1 MRGIVLSSIN
11 NKLSRFANSFFL
23 ACIVEMTQLDRVTWV
38 NEVVQGSQES
48 PVGKH
53 LPNAF
58 YVHLSALSALPPK
71 LQAYEQ
77 QARTPVAQEITEATL
92 IKFNCSEPKV
102 SYLFYPTFD
111 QEAHPP
117 LQGSLQVDLVTGEVS
132 YRSYHQTNNP
142 PILHRKEAFVTPD
155 YPRYRDFVR
164 LTQQE
169 TALGLLSQARYIGT
183 KREWEQRLRDRA
195 VEINDHQVIAHETS
209 SPPQKPTI
217 ERHKAAIVRHQLSRP
232 VRVALEA
239 ELFSPESTFFD
250 YGCGHGGDIQRIREQ
265 GYPSQGWD
273 PYYHPDTPLVEADI
287 VNLGYVINVIE
298 ETQERREALLKA
310 WELTRKVLIVSAQVL
325 INDSAKGQVAYG
337 DGVITRRNT
346 FQKYYEQE
354 ELKAYI
360 DQVLGM
366 DAVPIG
372 LGIYLVFR
380 DPTQAETFRAS
391 QFRSKATTPRLQQR
405 VRRFEDY
412 QVLLTPLMDFM
423 TERGRLPAKGELA
436 EEAQIKAELGGL
448 RRAFR
453 VILQATNQ
461 EDWNAIAQQ
470 RTEELKLYLATA
482 LLTHRPKLKD
492 FSPTIQQDIKGL
504 FGTFKHACAE
514 AEAMLFTLGD
524 QAVIEEKIQQ
534 SPVGLKLGKSLLI
547 HISSLDELDPL
558 LRLYEACASRTIGRL
573 ENVTVIQF
581 YIGKPKIAYL
591 SYPEFDSDP
600 HPALQAKMEINLG
613 DLNVHYTEYDQSNPL
628 ILHEKEKL
636 VSREYPL
643 YEKFAR
649 LTKKERDWG
658 LLDDFKAIRDRRSWL
673 KCLEEH
679 GAELKGY
686 QLRWRKDI
694 DPYRLKILKNQVQR
708 RRTDS
713 KD

>member
-1 MRGIVLSSIN
+1 
-11 NKLSRFANSFFL
+11 
-23 ACIVEMTQLDRVTWV
+23 MTQLDRVTWV
-38 NEVVQGSQES
+38 NEIVQGSQES

-58 YVHLSALSALPPK
+58 YVHLSALSVLPPQ

-77 QARTPVAQEITEATL
+77 KARTSVAQDIVKATL
-92 IKFNCSEPKV
+92 IKFNCTDPKV

-111 QEAHPP
+111 HEAHPP
-117 LQGSLQVDLVTGEVS
+117 LQASLQVDLRTLEVS
-132 YRSYHQTNNP
+132 YRSYHEATNP

-155 YPRYRDFVR
+155 YPRYQEFVQ

-169 TALGLLSQARYIGT
+169 MELGLLSQARYIGT

-195 VEINDHQVIAHETS
+195 VEINDHQVICHDT
-209 SPPQKPTI
+209 PPPAKKPKI

-239 ELFSPESTFFD
+239 ELFTAETTFFD
-250 YGCGHGGDIQRIREQ
+250 YGCGHGGDLQRIQEQ
-265 GYPSQGWD
+265 GYNSQGWD
-273 PYYHPDTPLVEADI
+273 PYYCPNTPLVEADI

-298 ETQERREALLKA
+298 DTQERREALLSA
-310 WELTRKVLIVSAQVL
+310 WQLTRKVLIVSAQVL

-337 DGVITRRNT
+337 DGIITRRHT

-360 DQVLGM
+360 DQVLEV

-380 DPTQAETFRAS
+380 DQTQAETFRAS
-391 QFRSKATTPRLQQR
+391 QFRSHATTPRLRQR

-436 EEAQIKAELGGL
+436 EEPQIKAELGGL

-524 QAVIEEKIQQ
+524 QAVIEEKIKQ
-534 SPVGLKLGKSLLI
+534 SAVGLKLGKSLLV
-547 HISSLDELDPL
+547 HLSSLEELDPL

-573 ENVTVIQF
+573 EAVTVIQF

-591 SYPEFDSDP
+591 SYPQFDSDP
-600 HPALQAKMEINLG
+600 HPPLQAKMEINLG
-613 DLNVHYTEYDQSNPL
+613 DLNVHYTEYDQTNPL
-628 ILHEKEKL
+628 LLHQKEKL
-636 VSREYPL
+636 VSPEYPL
-643 YEKFAR
+643 YDKFAR

-658 LLDDFKAIRDRRSWL
+658 LLDDLKTIRDRRGWL

-694 DPYRLKILKNQVQR
+694 DPYRLKILKNQVQQR
-708 RRTDS
+708 RRTQIQSDS
-713 KD
+713 ESEP

>member
-1 MRGIVLSSIN
+1 
-11 NKLSRFANSFFL
+11 
-23 ACIVEMTQLDRVTWV
+23 MTQLDRVTWV
-38 NEVVQGSQES
+38 NEIIQGSQKS

-58 YVHLSALSALPPK
+58 YVHLSALSVLPQP
-71 LQAYEQ
+71 LPAYEQ
-77 QARTPVAQEITEATL
+77 QARIFVAQDVDQATL
-92 IKFNCSEPKV
+92 IKFNFSEPKV

-117 LQGSLQVDLVTGEVS
+117 LQASLQVDLLTFEVS
-132 YRSYHQTNNP
+132 YRSYHETNNP
-142 PILHRKEAFVTPD
+142 PILHRKEAFVTPE
-155 YPRYRDFVR
+155 YPRYQDFVQ

-169 TALGLLSQARYIGT
+169 VALGLLSQARYIGT

-195 VEINDHQVIAHETS
+195 LEIKDHQVICHEAM
-209 SPPQKPTI
+209 PLPLPKI

-239 ELFSPESTFFD
+239 QLFTPETTFFD
-250 YGCGHGGDIQRIREQ
+250 YGCGQGGDVQRVREQ

-273 PYYHPDTPLVEADI
+273 PYYHPDTPLIEADI

-298 ETQERREALLKA
+298 DTQERREALLKA
-310 WELTRKVLIVSAQVL
+310 WQLTRQVLIVSAQVL

-360 DQVLGM
+360 DQVLEV

-380 DPTQAETFRAS
+380 DQTQAETFRAS
-391 QFRSKATTPRLQQR
+391 QFRSKASTPRLQQR

-524 QAVIEEKIQQ
+524 QAVIEEKINQ
-534 SPVGLKLGKSLLI
+534 SPVGLKLGKSLLV
-547 HISSLDELDPL
+547 HLSSLDELDPL

-573 ENVTVIQF
+573 EAVTVIQF

-591 SYPEFDSDP
+591 SYPEFDRDP

-613 DLNVHYTEYDQSNPL
+613 DLNVHYTEYEQTNPL
-628 ILHEKEKL
+628 ILHQKEKL
-636 VSREYPL
+636 VSRDYPL

-649 LTKKERDWG
+649 LTKQERDWG
-658 LLDDFKAIRDRRSWL
+658 LLDNLKAIRDRRGWL
-673 KCLEEH
+673 KCLEAH

-686 QLRWRKDI
+686 QLRWRKDL
-694 DPYRLKILKNQVQR
+694 DPYRLKILKNQVQQR
-708 RRTDS
+708 RRTQTPTDPS
-713 KD
+713 ADQ

>member
-1 MRGIVLSSIN
+1 
-11 NKLSRFANSFFL
+11 
-23 ACIVEMTQLDRVTWV
+23 MTQLDPENWA
-38 NEVVQGSQES
+38 NEILKLCQAS
-48 PVGKH
+48 PVGKR

-58 YVHLSALSALPPK
+58 YVHLSAVSALPLQ

-77 QARTPVAQEITEATL
+77 QAQIRLDKEVADATL
-92 IKFNCSEPKV
+92 IKFSFSEPKL

-111 QEAHPP
+111 EDPHPP
-117 LQGSLQVDLVTGEVS
+117 LYASVQVDLLTAEVS
-132 YRSYHQTNNP
+132 YRRYDEAANP

-155 YPRYRDFVR
+155 YPYYQQFVQ

-169 TALGLLSQARYIGT
+169 KKLGLLNQARFIGT

-195 VEINDHQVIAHETS
+195 VEIKGHEVIVHDTS
-209 SPPQKPTI
+209 AAPPKKPKI
-217 ERHKAAIVRHQLSRP
+217 ERHKAAIVRQQLSRP

-239 ELFSPESTFFD
+239 ELFTSDTTFFD
-250 YGCGHGGDIQRIREQ
+250 YGCGHGGDVQRIAEK
-265 GYPSQGWD
+265 GYESRGWD
-273 PYYHPDTPLVEADI
+273 PYYHPDAPLVEADI

-298 ETQERREALLKA
+298 DTAERREALLKA
-310 WELTRKVLIVSAQVL
+310 WELTRRVLIVSAQVL
-325 INDSAKGQVAYG
+325 INDSANRQVAYG

-354 ELKAYI
+354 ELKSYI
-360 DQVLGM
+360 DQILEV
-366 DAVPIG
+366 DAVAIG

-380 DPTQAETFRAS
+380 DQTEAETFRAS
-391 QFRSKATTPRLQQR
+391 RFRSHAATPRLQKR

-423 TERGRLPAKGELA
+423 TERGRLPAKGELP
-436 EEAQIKAELGGL
+436 EEPQIKAELGGL
-448 RRAFR
+448 RRAFK

-492 FSPTIQQDIKGL
+492 FSDTVREDIKGL

-514 AEAMLFTLGD
+514 AEAMLFSLGD
-524 QAVIEEKIQQ
+524 QAVIEEKIRN
-534 SPVGLKLGKSLLI
+534 SKIGLKLNKSLLV
-547 HISSLDELDPL
+547 HLSCLEELDPL

-573 ENVTVIQF
+573 EEVTVVQF
-581 YIGKPKIAYL
+581 YVGKPKIAYL

-600 HPALQAKMEINLG
+600 HPALKAKMEVNLS
-613 DLNVHYTEYDQSNPL
+613 DLKVNYTEYHQDNPP

-636 VSREYPL
+636 VSSDYPL

-649 LTKKERDWG
+649 LTKQERDWG
-658 LLDDFKAIRDRRSWL
+658 LLDDFKAIRDRRGWL
-673 KCLEEH
+673 KRLEEN

-686 QLRWRKDI
+686 QLRWRKDL
-694 DPYRLKILKNQVQR
+694 DPYRLKILKNQVQKR
-708 RRTDS
+708 RMQHKKNQQKKKAKNSTTEA
-713 KD
+713 

>member
-1 MRGIVLSSIN
+1 
-11 NKLSRFANSFFL
+11 
-23 ACIVEMTQLDRVTWV
+23 MTQLNRVTWV
-38 NEVVQGSQES
+38 NEIGQGSQES

-58 YVHLSALSALPPK
+58 YVHRSALSALPPQ

-77 QARTPVAQEITEATL
+77 QARTPVTHDIAEATL
-92 IKFNCSEPKV
+92 IKFNISYPKV

-117 LQGSLQVDLVTGEVS
+117 LQASLQVDLLTFEVS
-132 YRSYHQTNNP
+132 YRSYHQASNP

-155 YPRYRDFVR
+155 YPRYQDFVQ

-169 TALGLLSQARYIGT
+169 VQLGLLSQARYIGT
-183 KREWEQRLRDRA
+183 KREWEKRLRDRA
-195 VEINDHQVIAHETS
+195 VEIKDHELICHQT
-209 SPPQKPTI
+209 PPPLQKPQI
-217 ERHKAAIVRHQLSRP
+217 ERHKAAIIRHQLSRP

-239 ELFSPESTFFD
+239 ELFTPETTFFD
-250 YGCGHGGDIQRIREQ
+250 YGCGHGGDIQRLREQ
-265 GYPSQGWD
+265 GYESQGWD
-273 PYYHPDTPLVEADI
+273 PYYHPDTPLVKADI

-298 ETQERREALLKA
+298 DTQERREALVKA
-310 WELTRKVLIVSAQVL
+310 WQLTRQVLIVSAQVL
-325 INDSAKGQVAYG
+325 INDSVKGQVAYG

-360 DQVLGM
+360 DQVLGV

-391 QFRSKATTPRLQQR
+391 QFRSQAATPRLQQR

-436 EEAQIKAELGGL
+436 EEPQIKAELGGL

-453 VILQATNQ
+453 LILQATNQ

-514 AEAMLFTLGD
+514 AEAMLFSLGD
-524 QAVIEEKIQQ
+524 PAVIEKKINQ
-534 SPVGLKLGKSLLI
+534 SAVGLKLGKSLLV
-547 HISSLDELDPL
+547 HLSSLDELDPL

-573 ENVTVIQF
+573 EAVTVIQF

-613 DLNVHYTEYDQSNPL
+613 DLKVYYTEYDQRNPL

-658 LLDDFKAIRDRRSWL
+658 LLDDFKAIRDRRGWL
-673 KCLEEH
+673 KCLEAH

-694 DPYRLKILKNQVQR
+694 HPYRLKILKNQVQQR
-708 RRTDS
+708 RRTQMQ
-713 KD
+713 KDAAAKDD

>member
-1 MRGIVLSSIN
+1 
-11 NKLSRFANSFFL
+11 
-23 ACIVEMTQLDRVTWV
+23 MTQLDPENWA
-38 NEVVQGSQES
+38 NEILKLCQAS
-48 PVGKH
+48 PVGKR

-58 YVHLSALSALPPK
+58 YVHLSAVSALPLQ

-77 QARTPVAQEITEATL
+77 QAQIRLDKEVADATL
-92 IKFNCSEPKV
+92 IKFSFSEPKL

-111 QEAHPP
+111 EDPHPP
-117 LQGSLQVDLVTGEVS
+117 LYASVQVDLLTAEVS
-132 YRSYHQTNNP
+132 YRRYDEAANP

-155 YPRYRDFVR
+155 YPYYQQFVQ

-169 TALGLLSQARYIGT
+169 KKLGLLNQARFIGT

-195 VEINDHQVIAHETS
+195 VEIKGHEVIVHDTS
-209 SPPQKPTI
+209 AAPPKKPKI
-217 ERHKAAIVRHQLSRP
+217 ERHKAAIVRQQLSRP

-239 ELFSPESTFFD
+239 ELFTSDTTFFD
-250 YGCGHGGDIQRIREQ
+250 YGCGHGGDVQRIAEK
-265 GYPSQGWD
+265 GYESRGWD
-273 PYYHPDTPLVEADI
+273 PYYHPDAPLVEADI

-298 ETQERREALLKA
+298 DTAERREALLKA
-310 WELTRKVLIVSAQVL
+310 WELNRRVLIVSAQVL
-325 INDSAKGQVAYG
+325 INDSANRQVAYG

-354 ELKAYI
+354 ELKSYI
-360 DQVLGM
+360 DQILEV
-366 DAVPIG
+366 DAVAIG

-380 DPTQAETFRAS
+380 DQTEAETFRAS
-391 QFRSKATTPRLQQR
+391 RFRSHAATPRLQKR

-423 TERGRLPAKGELA
+423 TERGRLPAKGELP
-436 EEAQIKAELGGL
+436 EEPQIKAELGGL
-448 RRAFR
+448 RRAFK

-492 FSPTIQQDIKGL
+492 FSDTVREDIKGL

-514 AEAMLFTLGD
+514 AEAMLFSLGD
-524 QAVIEEKIQQ
+524 QAVIEEKIRN
-534 SPVGLKLGKSLLI
+534 SKIGLKLNKSLLV
-547 HISSLDELDPL
+547 HLSCLEELDPL

-573 ENVTVIQF
+573 EEVTVVQF
-581 YIGKPKIAYL
+581 YVGKPKIAYL

-600 HPALQAKMEINLG
+600 HPALKAKMEVNLSE
-613 DLNVHYTEYDQSNPL
+613 LKVNYTEYHQDNPP

-636 VSREYPL
+636 VSSDYPL

-649 LTKKERDWG
+649 LTKQERDWG
-658 LLDDFKAIRDRRSWL
+658 LLDDFKAIRDRRGWL
-673 KCLEEH
+673 KRLEEN

-686 QLRWRKDI
+686 QLRWRKDL
-694 DPYRLKILKNQVQR
+694 DPYRLKILKNQVQKR
-708 RRTDS
+708 RMQHKKNQQKKKAKNSTTEA
-713 KD
+713 